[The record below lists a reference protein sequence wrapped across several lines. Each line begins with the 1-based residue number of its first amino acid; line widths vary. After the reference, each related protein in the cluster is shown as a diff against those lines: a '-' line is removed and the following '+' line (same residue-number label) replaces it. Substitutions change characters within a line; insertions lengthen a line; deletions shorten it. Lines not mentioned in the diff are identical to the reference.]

1 MFAPGPTP
9 DPVPEPVPEHVP
21 VHMTDIMVVKNEAGH
36 RYEVWLGEVLAGFSQ
51 YTLDDRLITFTHT
64 QVADAYE
71 GKGVASALI
80 RGALDD
86 VRAGASRRV
95 RPLCPFVKAFIQRHE
110 DPQDLLYAGDRPT
123 QVHID

>member
-1 MFAPGPTP
+1 
-9 DPVPEPVPEHVP
+9 
-21 VHMTDIMVVKNEAGH
+21 MVVNNEAGH
-36 RYEVWLGEVLAGFSQ
+36 RYEVWLGEALAGVSQ
-51 YTLDDRLITFTHT
+51 YTLDDNLDDTGNVGLITFTHT

-95 RPLCPFVKAFIQRHE
+95 RPLCSFVEAFIQRHE
-110 DPQDLLYAGDRPT
+110 GYQDLLYAGDRLT
-123 QVHID
+123 

>member
-1 MFAPGPTP
+1 
-9 DPVPEPVPEHVP
+9 
-21 VHMTDIMVVKNEAGH
+21 MTDIMVVNNEAGH
-36 RYEVWLGEVLAGFSQ
+36 RYEVWLGEALAGFTQ
-51 YTLDDRLITFTHT
+51 YTLDDNLDDTGDVGLITFTHT

-110 DPQDLLYAGDRPT
+110 DYQDLLYAGDRLT
-123 QVHID
+123 

>member
-1 MFAPGPTP
+1 MP
-9 DPVPEPVPEHVP
+9 DPT
-21 VHMTDIMVVKNEAGH
+21 TDPNVVNNEAGH
-36 RYEVWLGEVLAGFSQ
+36 RYEAWLGQALAGFTQ
-51 YTLDDRLITFTHT
+51 YTLDDGLITFTHT

-80 RGALDD
+80 RGALDG

-110 DPQDLLYAGDRPT
+110 DYQDLLYAGDRLT
-123 QVHID
+123 